1 MIQDIF
7 KNNLNNSNETLNNTQ
22 LDNGGLVPQ
31 KSTNNAGTNQ
41 QNVKKETSNTQNKE
55 KSTPDS
61 NSDNEGISSSQA
73 QSIANKYIEEPGA
86 SSGSPKNV
94 NIGGEDTYVVP
105 VKSNGENVGE
115 IHIDPQTGENVGGAG
130 GAP

>member
-7 KNNLNNSNETLNNTQ
+7 KNNPNNSNGTLNNSQ
-22 LDNGGLVPQ
+22 LDNNGIVPQ
-31 KSTNNAGTNQ
+31 ESTNNAGTNQ
-41 QNVKKETSNTQNKE
+41 QNEENEMTNDQNNAE
-55 KSTPDS
+55 SSSDS
-61 NSDNEGISSSQA
+61 NSDNGGISSSEA
-73 QSIANKYIEEPGA
+73 QSIADNYIEEPGA
-86 SSGSPKNV
+86 SSGTPKTV

-105 VKSNGENVGE
+105 VESEGNNVGE

>member
-7 KNNLNNSNETLNNTQ
+7 KNDPNNSNGTLNNSQ
-22 LDNGGLVPQ
+22 LDNNGIVPQ
-31 KSTNNAGTNQ
+31 ESTNNAGTNQ
-41 QNVKKETSNTQNKE
+41 QNEENEMSNDQNNE
-55 KSTPDS
+55 ESSS
-61 NSDNEGISSSQA
+61 NSDIGEISSSEA
-73 QSIANKYIEEPGA
+73 QSIADNYIEEPGA

-105 VKSNGENVGE
+105 VESNGENVGE

>member
-7 KNNLNNSNETLNNTQ
+7 NNDPNNSNGTLNNSQLNNE
-22 LDNGGLVPQ
+22 GIVPQ
-31 KSTNNAGTNQ
+31 ENTNNAGTNQ
-41 QNVKKETSNTQNKE
+41 QNEENEMINDQNNGE
-55 KSTPDS
+55 WSS
-61 NSDNEGISSSQA
+61 NSDIGEISSSEA
-73 QSIANKYIEEPGA
+73 QSIADNYIEEHGA

-94 NIGGEDTYVVP
+94 NINGEDTYVVP
-105 VKSNGENVGE
+105 VEYEGKNVGE

>member
-7 KNNLNNSNETLNNTQ
+7 KNNPNNSNGTLNNSQ
-22 LDNGGLVPQ
+22 LDNKGIVPQ
-31 KSTNNAGTNQ
+31 ESTNNAGTNQ
-41 QNVKKETSNTQNKE
+41 QNKENKMTNDQNNAE
-55 KSTPDS
+55 SS
-61 NSDNEGISSSQA
+61 SDNGGISSSQA
-73 QSIANKYIEEPGA
+73 QSIADNYIEEPGA

-105 VKSNGENVGE
+105 VESDGKNVGE